1 MSLVQTWVELTIISL
16 LPLGNSYFWTLSS
29 ILGGFVINTITPMIY
44 SISLAKTSQQAWHWQ
59 METIIVFVEKV
70 CTYVCLLLSPWD
82 DEQLRMTEKSLY
94 TLVVGGVPDSKF
106 RFKSIL
112 DLREDSWYEVH
123 AKEFADLSSDSQSTC

>member
-1 MSLVQTWVELTIISL
+1 
-16 LPLGNSYFWTLSS
+16 
-29 ILGGFVINTITPMIY
+29 
-44 SISLAKTSQQAWHWQ
+44 

-70 CTYVCLLLSPWD
+70 YTYVCFNVCLLLSPWD

-123 AKEFADLSSDSQSTC
+123 AKEFADLSSNPQSTC